1 MTGKFYGQSACRAD
15 DCFLPSFDKRKMLI
29 SPMLSTT
36 RVKLSIM
43 MFLQFFVWGAWYG
56 QVTKYLE
63 TQLNATGIQQGA
75 AFATFSIAML
85 IAPFFVGMIADRY
98 FSAQRVLGV
107 LNLVGAAILYFLI
120 QINDADQFFWI
131 LLVYCFTFAP
141 TLALTTSIAM
151 QQMSSPEKEFPGI
164 RVLGTVA
171 WIVVTNIVGYYGF
184 GDQVTIFQLSM
195 YSALALGIF
204 SFFLP
209 DTPPKAEKATSFGQ
223 ILGLDA
229 FKLFKD
235 RSFTIFFLSSVLICI
250 PLSFY
255 YAMANPS
262 LTDGGMQNVE
272 NKMSLGQASEVIFML
287 LIPLAYTRLGVKKM
301 LIVGLIAWIIRFIG
315 FGYGDG
321 GSGEWM
327 LYLAIILHGVCYD
340 FFFVTGQIY
349 TDNKAG
355 EKIKSS
361 AQGLISIATYGIGM
375 GIGSYL
381 SGFAKD
387 MFTTGDTVN
396 WTQFWLVP
404 AGIAA
409 AVLVLFILFFTDRKV
424 VLAQEDKVVTGS
436 L

>member
-1 MTGKFYGQSACRAD
+1 
-15 DCFLPSFDKRKMLI
+15 ML
-29 SPMLSTT
+29 TAT
-36 RVKLSIM
+36 RVKLSVM

-56 QVTKYLE
+56 QVTKYME
-63 TQLNATGIQQGA
+63 TQLNATGLQQGA

-98 FSAQRVLGV
+98 FSAQKVLGI
-107 LNLVGAAILYFLI
+107 LNLVGAAVLYYLI
-120 QINDADQFFWI
+120 QINDADQFFWV
-131 LLVYCFTFAP
+131 LLAYCFTFAP

-151 QQMSSPEKEFPGI
+151 QQMTTPEKEFPGI

-171 WIVVTNIVGYYGF
+171 WILVSNIVGYYGF
-184 GDQVTIFQLSM
+184 GDKVTIFQLSM
-195 YSALALGIF
+195 YSALVLGIF

-209 DTPPKAEKATSFGQ
+209 DTPPKAEKSTSFGQ

-235 RSFTIFFLSSVLICI
+235 RSFSIFFLSSVLICI

-301 LIVGLIAWIIRFIG
+301 LIVGLVAWIVRFIG

-321 GSGEWM
+321 GSGEW
-327 LYLAIILHGVCYD
+327 LLFLAIILHGVCYD

-381 SGFAKD
+381 SGYVKD
-387 MFTTGDTVN
+387 MFTTGDTVD
-396 WTQFWLVP
+396 WTSFWLVP
-404 AGIAA
+404 AGITVI
-409 AVLVLFILFFTDRKV
+409 VLVLFLLFFTDKKV
-424 VLAQEDKVVTGS
+424 VLAREDDVVAGTA
-436 L
+436 